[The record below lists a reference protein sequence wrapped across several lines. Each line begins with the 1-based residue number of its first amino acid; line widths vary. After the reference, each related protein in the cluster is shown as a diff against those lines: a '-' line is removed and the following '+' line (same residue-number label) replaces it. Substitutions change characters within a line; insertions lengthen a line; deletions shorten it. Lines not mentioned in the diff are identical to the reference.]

1 MHLVLFFYPIHGITV
16 GNQKKITGNE
26 NVYSIF
32 VKCHHFYFNS
42 CSQDTR
48 YHHPTQYVYE
58 LNLIHAE
65 TWVVACR
72 YVNEKKT
79 WHYSRFTQ
87 RTGNNK
93 NLTGA
98 KSKIY
103 THSLEARWSLL
114 HIHFCGGGG
123 GTYVRLTESVT
134 PVFFFPTSTACT
146 MYRPIK
152 LPMWFNCCRYM
163 HVTRDA
169 YTSLV
174 SQRTVS

>member
-42 CSQDTR
+42 CSQDAR

-72 YVNEKKT
+72 YVNEKKKLDT
-79 WHYSRFTQ
+79 IQDLHKELEIIKTLLGQ
-87 RTGNNK
+87 K
-93 NLTGA
+93 A
-98 KSKIY
+98 KY
-103 THSLEARWSLL
+103 THILWKLDEVYYIYIFVGEEGVHMYVWLSQWLQYFFS
-114 HIHFCGGGG
+114 HIHCMY
-123 GTYVRLTESVT
+123 YV
-134 PVFFFPTSTACT
+134 
-146 MYRPIK
+146 
-152 LPMWFNCCRYM
+152 
-163 HVTRDA
+163 
-169 YTSLV
+169 
-174 SQRTVS
+174 